1 MGKIGILAKI
11 ARHLSASETGAAE
24 DKPVE
29 LLIEAEQLLRD
40 MAREIGL
47 LRSFI
52 EHSGVWL
59 PIASAPHDQR
69 ILLFTGAEIY
79 AAHWVQSMDTGHEAW
94 MIGEMPDGM
103 QAVVTATH
111 WLPAPKPPCTDAV
124 ADNLS
129 NHTGADGNSSKLSSG
144 YELFNFSIY
153 SLSYESVYEA
163 VTAGVR
169 KALKTSP
176 DNI

>member
-1 MGKIGILAKI
+1 MSEIGILTKI
-11 ARHLSASETGAAE
+11 ARHLSASGAGVAE
-24 DKPVE
+24 DESIK

-40 MAREIGL
+40 MAHEIGL
-47 LRSFI
+47 LHRSI
-52 EHSGVWL
+52 KCAGVWQ

-69 ILLFTGAEIY
+69 ILVFTGAEIY

-111 WLPAPKPPCTDAV
+111 WLPGPKPPCTDA
-124 ADNLS
+124 
-129 NHTGADGNSSKLSSG
+129 ADGNLSKLSSG
-144 YELFNFSIY
+144 DQVFNFSIDA
-153 SLSYESVYEA
+153 LSYESIYEA
-163 VTAGVR
+163 VTTGVR
-169 KALKTSP
+169 KALKTGP